1 MRAFAEVELGQDDY
15 DSWHDAEP
23 CLTQPDT
30 AFERIFRMPIWRYYA
45 EHSERGALFGEA
57 MTNLTAIA
65 NAGVLGSYQF
75 ATFSNAVDVGGG
87 HGSFLAAILDYNP
100 TAQGILFDLPS
111 VIEDAEKAEFIA
123 QAIARQGR
131 VSAGTRDRDEIPVQR
146 GRGRPGLMSRRPA
159 RSRPARKFGQPIG
172 RPAAPNRA
180 RNSYFSTLPAGLR
193 GRAGTISSRLGS
205 L

>member
-87 HGSFLAAILDYNP
+87 HGSFLAASSI
-100 TAQGILFDLPS
+100 TT
-111 VIEDAEKAEFIA
+111 
-123 QAIARQGR
+123 RQR
-131 VSAGTRDRDEIPVQR
+131 RASCSTFLRSSKT
-146 GRGRPGLMSRRPA
+146 LKKLSSSRR
-159 RSRPARKFGQPIG
+159 RSLAKAGFQLERVTATKSP
-172 RPAAPNRA
+172 
-180 RNSYFSTLPAGLR
+180 FSVVEAVPV
-193 GRAGTISSRLGS
+193 
-205 L
+205 

>member
-23 CLTQPDT
+23 CLTPPDT

-57 MTNLTAIA
+57 MTNFTAIA

-111 VIEDAEKAEFIA
+111 VIEDAEKAKFIA
-123 QAIARQGR
+123 QAIC
-131 VSAGTRDRDEIPVQR
+131 SP
-146 GRGRPGLMSRRPA
+146 RPG
-159 RSRPARKFGQPIG
+159 
-172 RPAAPNRA
+172 
-180 RNSYFSTLPAGLR
+180 FSWNA
-193 GRAGTISSRLGS
+193 
-205 L
+205 